1 MQHKH
6 RDQEEEKEKGRAC
19 LRVSRSLAIYVIKFT
34 LELLLL
40 RNLLA
45 FIHVCEL
52 NREKGREGEGEIN

>member
-6 RDQEEEKEKGRAC
+6 RDQEEEKGSAC

-52 NREKGREGEGEIN
+52 NREKGREGEGEGEIN